1 MTPDSSG
8 GAPSDR
14 TPAGSTQSSSASS
27 GSQSSGG
34 QSSGSQSSGGTASG
48 RLRKDAERNR
58 SRVLGAAREVF
69 SEQGLQAP
77 TVDISRRAGVGIA
90 TVYRRF
96 PTRHDLITATF
107 EEKMAAYL
115 RELDAARSDPDP
127 WRAFRAHIE
136 RVCGVQVEDRGFA
149 YALTTAFASGGIF
162 EAERDHAYAVFA
174 ELVRRA
180 QESGQLR
187 PDFRPEDLPVL
198 LMAHAG
204 VVEPGGKA
212 TERAGRRLVAYM
224 LQAFANTHDES
235 LPPVPSAQELHS
247 VIATGGALAT
257 GGVIASDDVTAS
269 GDAASESTNAPGSSN
284 TPESRNKPGSSN
296 ASESD
301 GTARKT
307 DG

>member
-1 MTPDSSG
+1 MTSDHSGSSASGGTSSG
-8 GAPSDR
+8 GAS
-14 TPAGSTQSSSASS
+14 
-27 GSQSSGG
+27 
-34 QSSGSQSSGGTASG
+34 SG

-58 SRVLGAAREVF
+58 LRVLDAAREVF

-107 EEKMAAYL
+107 EDKMAAYL
-115 RELDAARSDPDP
+115 ETLDEASSDPDP

-136 RVCGVQVEDRGFA
+136 RVCAVQVEDRGFA

-162 EAERDHAYAVFA
+162 EAERDHAYGVFA

-204 VVEPGGKA
+204 VIEPRGEA
-212 TERAGRRLVAYM
+212 SERAGRRLVAYM
-224 LQAFANTHDES
+224 VQAFASTHDEP
-235 LPPVPSAQELHS
+235 LPPVPSAEELHS
-247 VIATGGALAT
+247 VMAS
-257 GGVIASDDVTAS
+257 GGVIASGGPIAPGDDTAS
-269 GDAASESTNAPGSSN
+269 GSSR
-284 TPESRNKPGSSN
+284 TPRSG
-296 ASESD
+296 
-301 GTARKT
+301 GTTGKT
-307 DG
+307 EE

>member
-1 MTPDSSG
+1 MTPDSSDSV
-8 GAPSDR
+8 PSDR
-14 TPAGSTQSSSASS
+14 APSGNTSS
-27 GSQSSGG
+27 GSTS
-34 QSSGSQSSGGTASG
+34 SG

-107 EEKMAAYL
+107 EDKMAAYL
-115 RELDAARSDPDP
+115 EELDAARSDPDP

-136 RVCGVQVEDRGFA
+136 RVCAVQVEDRGFA
-149 YALTTAFASGGIF
+149 YAMTTAFATGGIF
-162 EAERDHAYAVFA
+162 EAERDHAYGVFA

-180 QESGQLR
+180 QECGQLR
-187 PDFRPEDLPVL
+187 PDFRTDDLPVL
-198 LMAHAG
+198 LLAHAG
-204 VVEPGGKA
+204 VVEPGGEA

-224 LQAFANTHDES
+224 LQAFASTHDEA

-247 VIATGGALAT
+247 VIATGTAMAT
-257 GGVIASDDVTAS
+257 GSAIAS
-269 GDAASESTNAPGSSN
+269 GDVTTSGDAPSESSNMPATTEAPATSS
-284 TPESRNKPGSSN
+284 TRASGTTATSN
-296 ASESD
+296 STGSD
-301 GTARKT
+301 GAA
-307 DG
+307 GNAEG

>member
-8 GAPSDR
+8 
-14 TPAGSTQSSSASS
+14 TSSSDSTSS
-27 GSQSSGG
+27 GSTPSDSTSPDST
-34 QSSGSQSSGGTASG
+34 SSGSTSPG

-107 EEKMAAYL
+107 EDKMAAYL
-115 RELDAARSDPDP
+115 RELDEARSDPDP

-136 RVCGVQVEDRGFA
+136 RVCAVQVEDRGFA

-162 EAERDHAYAVFA
+162 EVERDHAYGVFA

-204 VVEPGGKA
+204 VVEPGGEA

-224 LQAFANTHDES
+224 LQAFASTHDEP

-247 VIATGGALAT
+247 VIATGGGIAT

-269 GDAASESTNAPGSSN
+269 GDAASESPKAPESSDAPESSN
-284 TPESRNKPGSSN
+284 KP
-296 ASESD
+296 ESD
-301 GTARKT
+301 GTAGKT
-307 DG
+307 DS

>member
-1 MTPDSSG
+1 MTPDSSDST
-8 GAPSDR
+8 PS
-14 TPAGSTQSSSASS
+14 GSTPSSSASS
-27 GSQSSGG
+27 GSTS
-34 QSSGSQSSGGTASG
+34 SG

-107 EEKMAAYL
+107 EGKMAAYL
-115 RELDAARSDPDP
+115 EELDAARSDPDP

-136 RVCGVQVEDRGFA
+136 RVCAVQVEDRGFA

-162 EAERDHAYAVFA
+162 EAERDHAYSVFA

-204 VVEPGGKA
+204 VVEPGGEA

-224 LQAFANTHDES
+224 LQAFASTHDEP

-247 VIATGGALAT
+247 VIATGGGLAT
-257 GGVIASDDVTAS
+257 GGVIASDDVIAS
-269 GDAASESTNAPGSSN
+269 GDVPSDASNAPGSSN
-284 TPESRNKPGSSN
+284 KPGSRNKPGSSN
-296 ASESD
+296 TTESD
-301 GTARKT
+301 GTAGKS